1 MHLGYTKSV
10 EMSKKMLSLSRLV
23 NCIVMGIQ
31 QDKIKELVERRAA
44 ARMGGGQMKIDAQ
57 HQKGKL
63 TARERIALL
72 LDEGSFEEF
81 DMFVRHRCTNFDMQ
95 NSSFDGDGVVTGMGT
110 IDGRLVYVS
119 AQDFTVSG
127 GSMSETMAQKI
138 CKVMDLAVRNGA
150 PYIALND
157 SGGARIQEGVCSLAG
172 YGEVFERNILASG
185 VVPQISGI
193 FGPCAG
199 GAVYSPAL
207 TDFTVMVKDSSYM
220 YLTGPSVVKTV
231 TGEEVT
237 HEDLGGASV
246 HSTKSGVAHFSA
258 ESEQEAVATIKALI
272 SFLPSNNREQAPF
285 VVSED
290 PAGRYDDALNDIIPD
305 NPNKAYDMYQVI
317 GSIVDDGRFLEVH
330 KSWAKNIIVG
340 FAHMYGRSVGIVAN
354 QPKILAGVLDINASR
369 KAARFVRFCDA
380 FNIPIVTLVDVPG
393 FLCGTQ
399 QEYGGIITHGAKLLY
414 AYGEA
419 TVPKVTVTLRKSYGG
434 AHITMSCKQLRGDIN
449 YAWPSANIAVMGAEG
464 AVEILY
470 SKELKAIEDPEV
482 RASVREEKKKEYN
495 DLFCNPFNAASYG
508 YIDDVIEPRNTRFRV
523 IRALEQLAEKKQE
536 NPWKK
541 HDNLP
546 L

>member
-1 MHLGYTKSV
+1 
-10 EMSKKMLSLSRLV
+10 MST
-23 NCIVMGIQ
+23 Q
-31 QDKIKELVERRAA
+31 QDKIKKLVERRAV
-44 ARMGGGQMKIDAQ
+44 ARLGGGQKRIEAQ

-63 TARERIALL
+63 TARERLALL

-81 DMFVRHRCTNFDMQ
+81 DMFVQHRCTNFGMDKIKY
-95 NSSFDGDGVVTGMGT
+95 DGDGVVTGMGT
-110 IDGRLVYVS
+110 IDGRLVYVF
-119 AQDFTVSG
+119 AQDFTVNG

-138 CKVMDLAVRNGA
+138 CKVMDMAVRNGV
-150 PYIALND
+150 PFIGIND
-157 SGGARIQEGVCSLAG
+157 SGGARIQEGINSLAG
-172 YGEVFERNILASG
+172 FGEIFERNILASG
-185 VVPQISGI
+185 VIPQISGI

-207 TDFTVMVKDSSYM
+207 TDFTVMIKDTSYM
-220 YLTGPSVVKTV
+220 FLTGPSVVKTV
-231 TGEEVT
+231 TGEIVT
-237 HEDLGGASV
+237 QEELGGAGV
-246 HSTKSGVAHFSA
+246 HATKSGVAHFAADNEA
-258 ESEQEAVATIKALI
+258 EGIEIIKALL

-285 VVSED
+285 VETSD
-290 PAGRYDDALNDIIPD
+290 PTGRACDDLNDIIPD
-305 NPNKAYDMYQVI
+305 NPTKPYDMYQVI
-317 GSIVDDGRFLEVH
+317 GSVVDDGTFLEVH
-330 KSWAKNIIVG
+330 QSWAKNIIVG
-340 FAHMYGRSVGIVAN
+340 FAHMNGRSVGIVAN

-399 QEYGGIITHGAKLLY
+399 QEYGGIISHGAKLLY

-464 AVEILY
+464 AVEILKDIT
-470 SKELKAIEDPEV
+470 KE
-482 RASVREEKKKEYN
+482 EYN
-495 DLFCNPFNAASYG
+495 DLFCNPYNAASYG
-508 YIDDVIEPRNTRFRV
+508 FVDDVIEPRNTRFRV
-523 IRALEQLAEKKQE
+523 IRALEQLAGKKQS

>member
-1 MHLGYTKSV
+1 
-10 EMSKKMLSLSRLV
+10 MSNRQ
-23 NCIVMGIQ
+23 N
-31 QDKIKELVERRAA
+31 KIKELVERRAA
-44 ARMGGGQMKIDAQ
+44 ARLGGGQKRIDAQ

-63 TARERIALL
+63 TARERLELL
-72 LDEGSFEEF
+72 LDKGSFEEF
-81 DMFVRHRCTNFDMQ
+81 DMFVQHRCTNFGMEK
-95 NSSFDGDGVVTGMGT
+95 SRYDGDGVVTGMGT
-110 IDGRLVYVS
+110 IDGRLVYVF
-119 AQDFTVSG
+119 AQDFTVNG

-138 CKVMDLAVRNGA
+138 CKVMDMAVRNGA
-150 PYIALND
+150 PFIGIHD
-157 SGGARIQEGVCSLAG
+157 SGGARIQEGINSLAG
-172 YGEVFERNILASG
+172 FGEIFERNILASG
-185 VVPQISGI
+185 VIPQISGI

-207 TDFTVMVKDSSYM
+207 TDFTVMIKDTSYM
-220 YLTGPSVVKTV
+220 FLTGPSVVKAV
-231 TGEEVT
+231 TGEVVTQEV
-237 HEDLGGASV
+237 LGGASI
-246 HSTKSGVAHFSA
+246 HATRSGVAHFAA
-258 ESEQEAVATIKALI
+258 ENEEEGLEIIKALL

-285 VVSED
+285 VESSD
-290 PAGRYDDALNDIIPD
+290 PAGRVADILNDIIPD
-305 NPNKAYDMYQVI
+305 NPTKPYDMYEVI
-317 GSIVDDGRFLEVH
+317 GNIVDDGRFLEVH
-330 KSWAKNIIVG
+330 QSWAKNIIVG
-340 FAHMYGRSVGIVAN
+340 FAHMNGRSVGIVAN

-399 QEYGGIITHGAKLLY
+399 QEYGGIISHGAKLLY

-470 SKELKAIEDPEV
+470 SKEIRAIEDPVEQARV
-482 RASVREEKKKEYN
+482 ANERKSEYN
-495 DLFCNPFNAASYG
+495 ALFCNPYNAASYG
-508 YIDDVIEPRNTRFRV
+508 FIDDVIEPRNTRFRI
-523 IRALEQLAEKKQE
+523 IRALEQLAGKKQT

>member
-1 MHLGYTKSV
+1 
-10 EMSKKMLSLSRLV
+10 MS
-23 NCIVMGIQ
+23 IQ
-31 QDKIKELVERRAA
+31 QNKIRELVERRAA
-44 ARMGGGQMKIDAQ
+44 ARLGGGQQRIEAQ
-57 HQKGKL
+57 HQKGKN
-63 TARERIALL
+63 TARERLTML

-81 DMFVRHRCTNFDMQ
+81 DMFMQHRCTNFGMER
-95 NSSFDGDGVVTGMGT
+95 NSFDGDGVVTGMGT
-110 IDGRLVYVS
+110 IDGRLVYVY

-138 CKVMDLAVRNGA
+138 CKVMDMAVRNGA
-150 PYIALND
+150 PVIGIND
-157 SGGARIQEGVCSLAG
+157 SGGARIQEGICSLAG
-172 YGEVFERNILASG
+172 YGEIFERNILSSG
-185 VVPQISGI
+185 VIPQISGI

-207 TDFTVMVKDSSYM
+207 TDFTVMIKDTSYM
-220 YLTGPSVVKTV
+220 FLTGPGVVRTV
-231 TGEEVT
+231 TGEDVT
-237 HEDLGGASV
+237 QEELGGTGVHAS
-246 HSTKSGVAHFSA
+246 KSGVAHFAA
-258 ESEQEAVATIKALI
+258 ENEQEGIRIIKDLI
-272 SFLPSNNREQAPF
+272 GFLPSNNRENPPF
-285 VVSED
+285 VQTSD
-290 PAGRYDDALNDIIPD
+290 PAGRVDDMLNDIIPD

-330 KSWAKNIIVG
+330 KSWAKNIVTG
-340 FAHMYGRSVGIVAN
+340 FAHMNGRSVGIVAN

-380 FNIPIVTLVDVPG
+380 FNIPLVTLVDVPG

-399 QEYGGIITHGAKLLY
+399 QEYGGIITNGAKLLY

-449 YAWPSANIAVMGAEG
+449 YAWPTANIAVMGAEG

-470 SKELKAIEDPEV
+470 SKDIKAIEDPQEQIRV
-482 RASVREEKKKEYN
+482 AEDKKKEYN
-495 DLFCNPFNAASYG
+495 DLFCNPYNAARYG
-508 YIDDVIEPRNTRFRV
+508 YIDDIIEPRNTRFRV
-523 IRALEQLAEKKQE
+523 IRALEQLAGKKQE

>member
-1 MHLGYTKSV
+1 
-10 EMSKKMLSLSRLV
+10 MST
-23 NCIVMGIQ
+23 Q
-31 QDKIKELVERRAA
+31 QDKIKKLVERRAV
-44 ARMGGGQMKIDAQ
+44 ARLGGGQKRIDAQ

-63 TARERIALL
+63 TARERLALL

-81 DMFVRHRCTNFDMQ
+81 DMFVQHRCTNFGMDKIKY
-95 NSSFDGDGVVTGMGT
+95 DGDGVVTGMGT
-110 IDGRLVYVS
+110 IDGRLVYVF
-119 AQDFTVSG
+119 AQDFTVNG

-138 CKVMDLAVRNGA
+138 CKVMDMAVRNGV
-150 PYIALND
+150 PFIGIND
-157 SGGARIQEGVCSLAG
+157 SGGARIQEGINSLAG
-172 YGEVFERNILASG
+172 FGEIFERNILASG
-185 VVPQISGI
+185 VIPQISGI

-207 TDFTVMVKDSSYM
+207 TDFTVMVKDTSYM
-220 YLTGPSVVKTV
+220 FLTGPSVVKTV
-231 TGEEVT
+231 TGEIVT
-237 HEDLGGASV
+237 QEELGGAGV
-246 HSTKSGVAHFSA
+246 HATKSGVAHFAADNEA
-258 ESEQEAVATIKALI
+258 EGIEIIKALL

-285 VVSED
+285 VETSD
-290 PAGRYDDALNDIIPD
+290 PAGRACDDLNDIIPD
-305 NPNKAYDMYQVI
+305 NPTKPYDMYQVI
-317 GSIVDDGRFLEVH
+317 GSVVDDGTFLEVH
-330 KSWAKNIIVG
+330 QSWAKNIIVG
-340 FAHMYGRSVGIVAN
+340 FAHMNGRSVGIVAN

-399 QEYGGIITHGAKLLY
+399 QEYGGIISHGAKLLY

-464 AVEILY
+464 AVEILKDIT
-470 SKELKAIEDPEV
+470 KE
-482 RASVREEKKKEYN
+482 EYN
-495 DLFCNPFNAASYG
+495 DLFCNPYNAASYG
-508 YIDDVIEPRNTRFRV
+508 FVDDVIEPRNTRFRV
-523 IRALEQLAEKKQE
+523 IRALEQLAGKKQS